1 MNASAQEA
9 RILLVDDD
17 VDICHN
23 LTDILGDL
31 GYSVDMAHNGL
42 DALALVKVSDYDVAL
57 LDLRMPGMDGV
68 TLFREIKKLSS
79 RTVGVIVT
87 AFASQATTDE
97 ALDAGAWRVVAKPV
111 DLPRLLAIV
120 DEALGQP
127 LVLVVDDDRDLC
139 QNLWDLLRERG
150 YRVGLA
156 HDQDEA
162 VGQLRSAI
170 YRVVLIDMRLPDGDG
185 TSVFEAVQRIS
196 PEARTVI
203 VTGFRQE
210 VGGQV
215 ERVLKEGADLVCY
228 KPFQIPELLSAIEQ
242 LSQQPRSGSDG

>member
-1 MNASAQEA
+1 MNPSAHDA

-17 VDICHN
+17 IDICHN
-23 LTDILGDL
+23 LTDILVDL
-31 GYSVDMAHNGL
+31 GYSVDMAHNGP
-42 DALALVKVSDYDVAL
+42 DALKLVRVADYDIAL

-87 AFASQATTDE
+87 AFASQATTEE
-97 ALDAGAWRVVAKPV
+97 ALSAGAWRVVAKPV
-111 DLPRLLAIV
+111 RLPGLLAIV
-120 DEALGQP
+120 DEALEQP

-156 HDQDEA
+156 HDHEQAIE
-162 VGQLRSAI
+162 QLRTAL
-170 YRVVLIDMRLPDGDG
+170 YRVVLIDMKLPDGDG
-185 TSVFEAVQRIS
+185 AEVFETVQRFS

-203 VTGFRQE
+203 VTGFRNE

-215 ERVLKEGADLVCY
+215 EQVLKEGADLVCY
-228 KPFQIPELLSAIEQ
+228 KPFQIPELLSAIER
-242 LSQQPRSGSDG
+242 LSANPRDGSD